1 MMTKAHRHLT
11 IALVGL
17 VFACLAIACLPGAAT
32 AEYRMH
38 SGDVMEI
45 AVVGFPDVSK
55 RASVQADGST
65 SFPVIGRLRVAG
77 LTVEELE
84 ERLMTEFAKRLLGH
98 RLASGREPGSMIQ
111 PGDVTVNIAEY
122 GPIYVTGDVLTP
134 NQYSFRPLMTV
145 RHAIAQ
151 AGGVSAVR
159 IRSPLQYDPIDLE
172 RDFKSLSLE
181 FAKEVVNTRRLKA
194 EKDGRVKVNS
204 TQAPDL
210 AIDDKTFADLIQGA
224 NELLAANRA
233 DLDHERKFLQHAVVD
248 AENEVTVI
256 EKQRIADQKATDTEV
271 NEKTFVERLVQE
283 GTAARPRSLESRR
296 AVSDTASR
304 QTQTNISLAQAHM
317 RLNELRSRLERLDGL
332 RQIALVRELTDARLH
347 LADVGVKLSAIIEK
361 SRLGGSTASLARRL
375 PLEQPEF
382 FVFRK
387 TETSSQRMAADEDT
401 ELQPGDV
408 VEVSLRSAQLAG
420 ANTR

>member
-1 MMTKAHRHLT
+1 MMINAHRRIST
-11 IALVGL
+11 AALGF
-17 VFACLAIACLPGAAT
+17 VFACLAIACFPRPAT
-32 AEYRMH
+32 AEYRLH
-38 SGDVMEI
+38 SGDIIEV

-77 LTVEELE
+77 LTIEELE

-122 GPIYVTGDVLTP
+122 GPIFVTGDVLTP
-134 NQYSFRPLMTV
+134 NQYPFRPLMTV

-172 RDFKSLSLE
+172 RDFKLLSLE
-181 FAKEVVNTRRLKA
+181 YAKELVNTRRLKA
-194 EKDGRVKVNS
+194 EKEGRAKIEA

-210 AIDDKTFADLIQGA
+210 AVDDKTFADLVQGA
-224 NELLAANRA
+224 NELLAVNRA
-233 DLDHERKFLQHAVVD
+233 DLDHERHFLVHAVTE
-248 AENEVTVI
+248 AEGEVTII
-256 EKQRIADQKATDTEV
+256 EKQRVVDQKATDVEV

-283 GTAARPRSLESRR
+283 GTAARPRGLESRR

-317 RLNELRSRLERLDGL
+317 RLNELRSRLERMDGQ
-332 RQIALVRELTDARLH
+332 RQITLVRELTDARLH
-347 LADVGVKLSAIIEK
+347 LADIGVKLSAIIEK
-361 SRLGGSTASLARRL
+361 SRLSGSSGSLARRL

-408 VEVSLRSAQLAG
+408 IEVSLRSSQLAG